1 MGSSCWDKFGSELKS
16 DNSVVTSLILFVLSV
31 LYTRDVW
38 FLIACDNVI
47 RINDSSGPQI
57 KRPSVGRFEMTR
69 G

>member
-31 LYTRDVW
+31 LETKRPLYI
-38 FLIACDNVI
+38 IACDNVI